1 MSEDAAMPYKPADD
15 ETPSSGIQAALAKAQ
30 SQLSSRPG
38 VKRMG
43 MTKTAADQDAIVVY
57 VDNEQAIS
65 QLPSDVDG
73 YSVIG
78 EVTGEVSA
86 Y

>member
-1 MSEDAAMPYKPADD
+1 
-15 ETPSSGIQAALAKAQ
+15 
-30 SQLSSRPG
+30 
-38 VKRMG
+38 MG